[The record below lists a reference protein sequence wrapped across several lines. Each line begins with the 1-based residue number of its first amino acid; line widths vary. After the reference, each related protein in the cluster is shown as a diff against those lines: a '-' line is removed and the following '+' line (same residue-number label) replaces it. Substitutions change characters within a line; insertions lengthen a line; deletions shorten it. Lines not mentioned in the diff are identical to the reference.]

1 MYYTIY
7 HGYDLKKKLL
17 LNVINKTITFMS
29 FTSLW
34 PPPLGT
40 GQGDNKQF
48 LIVNLPIP
56 KTLLHS
62 LILE

>member
-34 PPPLGT
+34 GALAT
-40 GQGDNKQF
+40 GQGNNKQF